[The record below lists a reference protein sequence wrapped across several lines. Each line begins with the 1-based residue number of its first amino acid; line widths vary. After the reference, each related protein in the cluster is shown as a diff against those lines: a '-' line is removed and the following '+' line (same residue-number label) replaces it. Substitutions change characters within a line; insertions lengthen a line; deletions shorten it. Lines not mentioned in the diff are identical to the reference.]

1 MPRLSKFHQSRID
14 SALQQKLRVLVNIVL
29 IHTATRMSGFLVA
42 LVQLIVLGKEAQT
55 QDVGLQVLMACLC
68 PQLAA
73 VRQELISNDAQW
85 LAGLAA
91 IAIWA
96 VSEHATAPESLVHQ
110 VRINGILNKVAGRRY
125 LRACHPVWQV
135 AAGVGRRSVVLQ
147 RVQWQVIEL
156 RHALFQRDSNCDQYT
171 DSKNH

>member
-1 MPRLSKFHQSRID
+1 
-14 SALQQKLRVLVNIVL
+14 
-29 IHTATRMSGFLVA
+29 
-42 LVQLIVLGKEAQT
+42 
-55 QDVGLQVLMACLC
+55 MACLR

-73 VRQELISNDAQW
+73 VRQELICNDAQW

-96 VSEHATAPESLVHQ
+96 VGEHAAAPESLVHQ
-110 VRINGILNKVAGRRY
+110 VRINGILNKVAGGRY

-147 RVQWQVIEL
+147 RVQGQVIEL

>member
-1 MPRLSKFHQSRID
+1 
-14 SALQQKLRVLVNIVL
+14 
-29 IHTATRMSGFLVA
+29 MSGFLVA

-55 QDVGLQVLMACLC
+55 QDVDLQVLMACLC
-68 PQLAA
+68 PLLTAI
-73 VRQELISNDAQW
+73 RQKLISDDAQW

-96 VSEHATAPESLVHQ
+96 VGEHAAAPEALVHQ
-110 VRINGILNKVAGRRY
+110 VRINGILNKVAGGRY
-125 LRACHPVWQV
+125 VCACLRVWQV